1 MYVMISSE
9 DMKLLEGYE
18 RTFTSAI
25 NSNYARH
32 FGSRQY
38 NELNE
43 VFERITGHKYKVNY
57 GCSYCALGF
66 IKAIGQL
73 YFAEKDR
80 LALEA
85 AKVQSQPEHQDVTTS
100 EPKKKRGRPK
110 KVATNNEQ
118 KPE

>member
-1 MYVMISSE
+1 
-9 DMKLLEGYE
+9 MKLLEGYE

-66 IKAIGQL
+66 IKAIGNL
-73 YFAEKDR
+73 YFAEKER
-80 LALEA
+80 LAKESETRTEDQHSLEP
-85 AKVQSQPEHQDVTTS
+85 QEVTAS
-100 EPKKKRGRPK
+100 EPKRKRGRPR

-118 KPE
+118 KQ